1 SAIHRVTQP
10 PKDQRGHNRCG
21 VFYFCLPNDEVVINT
36 LLDESPVLRKAGVQ
50 MAHALEDAPTS
61 KEWANARIKIT
72 GMKAKF
78 SKEEDEGNMAVEKV
92 GKVIT
97 RWYR

>member
-1 SAIHRVTQP
+1 
-10 PKDQRGHNRCG
+10 
-21 VFYFCLPNDEVVINT
+21 LE
-36 LLDESPVLRKAGVQ
+36 ESPVLREAGVK
-50 MAHALEDAPTS
+50 MSHAEGDAPTS

-72 GMKAKF
+72 GLKAKF
-78 SKEEDEGNMAVEKV
+78 NKEDDKGDMAVEKV